1 MRFAETAGLEAA
13 HLTTRRRDSM
23 PNEEGTETVTKL
35 GIHKNI
41 AGPFIGLV
49 SVSIIAWVGVLLLL
63 GRDSKA

>member
-1 MRFAETAGLEAA
+1 MRFAKTAGLEAA
-13 HLTTRRRDSM
+13 HLTTRRKDSM
-23 PNEEGTETVTKL
+23 SNEEGTVTKL
-35 GIHKNI
+35 GIHKDI

>member
-1 MRFAETAGLEAA
+1 
-13 HLTTRRRDSM
+13 M